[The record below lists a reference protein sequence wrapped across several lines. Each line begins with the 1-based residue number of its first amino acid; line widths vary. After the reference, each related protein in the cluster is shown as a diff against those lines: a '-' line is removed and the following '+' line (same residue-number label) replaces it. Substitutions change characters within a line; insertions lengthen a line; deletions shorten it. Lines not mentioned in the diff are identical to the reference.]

1 MPDPLLTV
9 DNVSKSYGAH
19 GAFAGRSAQVKAV
32 SEVTFT
38 VAKGETLGIVGE
50 SGCGKSTLGR
60 LVAGLLK
67 PDGGTIC
74 FNAPQR
80 SAGAFAGG
88 RVQIV
93 FQDPLASLNPGMT
106 VRQALSEPIVVHRLA
121 DRRHVHAEV
130 SRLLEQVGLSEDYAG
145 RYPAELSGGQCQRV
159 GIARALSVRPDLIVA
174 DEAVSALDVSIRAQ
188 ILNLLLELRR
198 TLDLS
203 LIFISHDLS
212 VVRHVSDWIAVMYLG
227 RVVEYGPA
235 DDVFDNPRHPYT
247 RALIRS
253 APVPDPRVR
262 TEAEVLKGE
271 PPSPVNLPKGCAFR
285 SRCPIARPEC
295 VEPPAAHHVSP
306 RHWAACHAL
315 AGGGK
320 SAPPASGVSLSQHP
334 STGT

>member
-1 MPDPLLTV
+1 MPEPLLIV

-19 GAFAGRSAQVKAV
+19 GGLAARSTRVKAV

-38 VAKGETLGIVGE
+38 AATGETLGIVGE

-60 LVAGLLK
+60 LIAGLLK
-67 PDGGTIC
+67 PDSGTIN

-80 SAGAFAGG
+80 RANAFQGG
-88 RVQIV
+88 RVQMV
-93 FQDPLASLNPGMT
+93 FQDPLASLNPRMT
-106 VRQALSEPIVVHRLA
+106 VGQALSEPLRVHRLA
-121 DRRHVHAEV
+121 DRRQAQSEV
-130 SRLLEQVGLSEDYAG
+130 TRLLEQVGLSDDYAN
-145 RYPAELSGGQCQRV
+145 RYPADLSGGQCQRV

-188 ILNLLLELRR
+188 ILNLFLELRR

-227 RVVEYGPA
+227 RVVEYGSA
-235 DDVFDNPRHPYT
+235 DDVFDNPQHPYT
-247 RALIRS
+247 QALIRS

-262 TEAEVLKGE
+262 TDVEVLKGE
-271 PPSPVNLPKGCAFR
+271 PPSPVDLPEGCAFR

-295 VEPPAAHHVSP
+295 VKPPASRYVAP
-306 RHWAACHAL
+306 RHWADCHAIACERPDTLL
-315 AGGGK
+315 AC
-320 SAPPASGVSLSQHP
+320 AVSLPHDS
-334 STGT
+334 SKGA